1 MIVVSYERMSG
12 DREQKKADKVTNH
25 TMKARGK
32 IYRLTRAKADSVI
45 TFLLVAL
52 MVTETF

>member
-25 TMKARGK
+25 TMIARGK